1 MSNVIDVSN
10 SVNLSKQLQKR
21 RIFTEFVHCDHAL
34 ASICLI
40 SKKSSCHG
48 CSSLLLVLF
57 ILDRSRSS
65 IESIVVWRFR
75 IYAPI
80 TIQIKRM
87 RKSKRVCAMCC
98 VLFLATFTLLL
109 LMQAT
114 WRHVAIAGQ
123 NEFSEVEISMPA
135 SGRIKILQIADV
147 QIGDMRDECKQL
159 TDEQKRWRCNGHNT
173 TAFIRRLIEEDRPDL
188 VIFTGDNVYGSRGDA
203 HSRQLMLQITHP
215 LASSHIPF
223 AVVIGNHDVELPWMS
238 VSGLYQF
245 MRRNRSSG
253 GGAILSGNGLIRV
266 VQDRETVVNIYLFDY
281 MHQYCIFCLNGAH
294 THGSRARNSRWGG
307 YQPVTDKQIDWFRH
321 TSDANVTTLAF
332 THIPVREYVGVA
344 EALKNVSRGHGSPW
358 STVVGDNFDSI
369 NSGRYGE
376 LYDALQERNVKV
388 LSVGHDHTNDFCG
401 RKKGGVYLCYAGG
414 VGYTT
419 YGRIGW
425 PRRARMF
432 IVEKRDFTRIRTYK
446 RLDDVNFSRIHDEYI
461 EEHLAG

>member
-1 MSNVIDVSN
+1 MSNCSWCLKL
-10 SVNLSKQLQKR
+10 SANLSKQGQKR
-21 RIFTEFVHCDHAL
+21 KIFTEFVHCDHAL

-40 SKKSSCHG
+40 SKKSSCHVW
-48 CSSLLLVLF
+48 SSLLLVLF
-57 ILDRSRSS
+57 ILDMSRSS

-98 VLFLATFTLLL
+98 VLFLAAFTLLL

-123 NEFSEVEISMPA
+123 DVYAEVEMSMPT

-147 QIGDMRDECKQL
+147 QIGGMLDECSQL
-159 TDEQKRWRCNGHNT
+159 TDEQKRWPCNGHNT
-173 TAFIRRLIEEDRPDL
+173 TAFIRRLIEKDRPNL

-203 HSRQLMLQITHP
+203 HSRKLMVQITDP

-223 AVVIGNHDVELPWMS
+223 AIVIGNHDVELPWMS

-245 MRRNRSSG
+245 MRQNRSSGG
-253 GGAILSGNGLIRV
+253 GGAILSGNGRIKIMKDKKSV
-266 VQDRETVVNIYLFDY
+266 INIYLFDY
-281 MHQYCIFCLNGAH
+281 MHRYCVFCLNGVNVD
-294 THGSRARNSRWGG
+294 RVGG
-307 YQPVTDKQIDWFRH
+307 YQPVTEEQIDWFNR
-321 TSDANVTTLAF
+321 TSNVNVTTLAF
-332 THIPVREYVGVA
+332 THVPVREYIDVVKA
-344 EALKNVSRGHGSPW
+344 QLNVSRGVGSPR
-358 STVVGDNFDSI
+358 VVGDNFDSI
-369 NSGRYGE
+369 NSGKNGR
-376 LYDALQERNVKV
+376 LYDALQERNVRV

-419 YGRIGW
+419 YGMIGW

-432 IVEKRDFTRIRTYK
+432 IVEKRNFTRIRTYK

-461 EEHLAG
+461 EEHLAK

>member
-1 MSNVIDVSN
+1 
-10 SVNLSKQLQKR
+10 
-21 RIFTEFVHCDHAL
+21 
-34 ASICLI
+34 
-40 SKKSSCHG
+40 
-48 CSSLLLVLF
+48 
-57 ILDRSRSS
+57 
-65 IESIVVWRFR
+65 
-75 IYAPI
+75 
-80 TIQIKRM
+80 
-87 RKSKRVCAMCC
+87 
-98 VLFLATFTLLL
+98 
-109 LMQAT
+109 MQAT

-123 NEFSEVEISMPA
+123 NEYSEVEISMPA

-147 QIGDMRDECKQL
+147 QIGDMRDKCTQL
-159 TDEQKRWRCNGHNT
+159 TEKQKRWRCNGHNT

-188 VIFTGDNVYGSRGDA
+188 VIFTGDNVYGTRGDA

-245 MRRNRSSG
+245 MRQNRSSG

-307 YQPVTDKQIDWFRH
+307 YQPVTDKQIDWFKH

-332 THIPVREYVGVA
+332 THIPLREYVGVG

-461 EEHLAG
+461 EEQA